1 MTTAGPCR
9 FRRAALSFTVFT
21 SHNAGRATVSLA
33 ALSQHTLGS
42 RVSQERAESAA
53 KAEVDAKAIAVLKGT
68 VHDLTLKVARLE
80 ERADSETTRTT
91 ATTRKIALQRKRRSM
106 TAAELRRKK
115 SAKELDEAVERV
127 KKKYADDLE
136 SALQTGM
143 FAGAL
148 SPLAS

>member
-1 MTTAGPCR
+1 MSLSP
-9 FRRAALSFTVFT
+9 RRSLVYCIYFTRRRPRHCFVGCSDLAQTLS
-21 SHNAGRATVSLA
+21 
-33 ALSQHTLGS
+33 S
-42 RVSQERAESAA
+42 RISQERAESAA